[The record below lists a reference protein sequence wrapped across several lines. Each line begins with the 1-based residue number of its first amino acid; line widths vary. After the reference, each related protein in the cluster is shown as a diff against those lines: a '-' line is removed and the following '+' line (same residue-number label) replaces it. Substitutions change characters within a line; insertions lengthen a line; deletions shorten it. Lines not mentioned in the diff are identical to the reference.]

1 MKTPSTSVNRTVE
14 ELRCGIASLRRTPE
28 ADYIQRESSRESY
41 ERPSMWHIGRDPV
54 DGKSIRE
61 REKHQHVLSTI
72 YVSCNTIPSTPAS
85 SLHVSVHTL

>member
-14 ELRCGIASLRRTPE
+14 ELRCGIPSLRRTLE
-28 ADYIQRESSRESY
+28 ADYIQHESSRESY
-41 ERPSMWHIGRDPV
+41 ERPSMWHIGRDPF

-61 REKHQHVLSTI
+61 RQKLQHVLSTI

-85 SLHVSVHTL
+85 FVHVSVHTL